1 MLENLPP
8 TLLELLNNHIIF
20 ALVVPFL
27 PTTSLLS
34 LSSTSRAFRSLLFV
48 TYPQYSFRRL
58 DLSTLPFPFIF
69 GQTSPAEVSTEGAAT
84 RHLTESEDD
93 YYAAPLRRAFYVL
106 KKKEVLD
113 CVTTLILDGL
123 AVPAGLVRE
132 ILCDR
137 PFNVRILSLR
147 DVKNLG
153 DEKLIQI
160 LRYLIRPT
168 RPAGT
173 PKLKALY
180 YFTRP
185 DSTAL
190 PHPQSLHP
198 NSHPEQPIGVTN
210 IAGSHLGQ
218 PPPSSRTITHN
229 ATWTHAKGTLFHPN
243 PATIQPWTH
252 LLEATRG
259 LIAFDTIICHHAPG
273 SSTLPP
279 NLATIAL
286 GPEGCQ
292 TCHTAPEGP
301 RILGHTPTQDLP
313 LLPPPPLFAS
323 TVRAA
328 QYPANGENTIF
339 YARCAECVRER
350 RCERCNVWWC
360 EDCYE
365 PPANKTGWKN
375 PAGGNSGKIKVHMG
389 LCVHSCLIEELYS
402 GAGEGGMWG

>member
-1 MLENLPP
+1 MAHPTFQMNMIFGNLPP
-8 TLLELLNNHIIF
+8 TLLELLNNHIIL

-34 LSSTSRAFRSLLFV
+34 LSSTSRAFRSLIFI
-48 TYPQYSFRRL
+48 TYPQYTFRRL

-69 GQTSPAEVSTEGAAT
+69 GQINSKEVLTGAGAT
-84 RHLTESEDD
+84 RQLTESEDD
-93 YYAAPLRRAFYVL
+93 YYAAPLRRAFYIL

-147 DVKNLG
+147 NVKNLG

-168 RPAGT
+168 RPEGT

-185 DSTAL
+185 ESRTL
-190 PHPQSLHP
+190 PHSEP
-198 NSHPEQPIGVTN
+198 SHLESTPEQPVGVTN

-218 PPPSSRTITHN
+218 RPSSNQAILHDT
-229 ATWTHAKGTLFHPN
+229 TWTNGKGTLFHPD
-243 PATIQPWTH
+243 PSTIQAWVQ
-252 LLEATRG
+252 LLEASRG
-259 LIAFDTIICHHAPG
+259 IITFDTIICHHAPG
-273 SSTLPP
+273 SLLPP
-279 NLATIAL
+279 KLATIAL
-286 GPEGCQ
+286 GNSGCQ

-301 RILGHTPTQDLP
+301 RILGQTPAQDLP
-313 LLPPPPLFAS
+313 LLSPPPLFAS
-323 TVRAA
+323 TVKAA
-328 QYPANGENTIF
+328 QYPAHGETSIF
-339 YARCAECVRER
+339 YARCAECVRDR

-360 EDCYE
+360 EDCYT
-365 PPANKTGWKN
+365 PPKKTRQN
-375 PAGGNSGKIKVHMG
+375 DASGDMRLVFIQRAKKRT
-389 LCVHSCLIEELYS
+389 
-402 GAGEGGMWG
+402 